1 MRPVVLPLA
10 SGHRRVAART
20 SVKTCTRG
28 ATCNK
33 KSKGKALFCTETA
46 PEGDSAAAFCSFS
59 PNSWPCACCMSFEP
73 RLSAGR
79 TITRLTGFTSR
90 QEQQL
95 DARCNRLNPGIAALD
110 AEETQEEAQTE
121 GWFSSLFFFFLRELK
136 LKCLSGSQRNIQTR
150 TPGSDELLPDQ
161 RSRGAAKCD

>member
-1 MRPVVLPLA
+1 MC
-10 SGHRRVAART
+10 
-20 SVKTCTRG
+20 KCT
-28 ATCNK
+28 
-33 KSKGKALFCTETA
+33 
-46 PEGDSAAAFCSFS
+46 
-59 PNSWPCACCMSFEP
+59 SFEP

-79 TITRLTGFTSR
+79 TITGLTGFTSR

-95 DARCNRLNPGIAALD
+95 DGRCNRLNPGIAALD

-121 GWFSSLFFFFLRELK
+121 GWFSSFFFFLRQLK

-161 RSRGAAKCD
+161 WSRGAAKCD